1 MNIPE
6 ISAYLSR
13 ARRDLWAV
21 LEGVPDEVLSRSMLD
36 GPRFHC
42 IKDLILHVPMVEDSW
57 IHEDFLR
64 DTPIWAAYPALEQAG
79 DGPFFAE
86 FPLVTLLDYWKAV
99 EASTQRYLPALSASE
114 LGRMVTLGGSD
125 GKDAAALDG
134 LVWHVLIHEMRH
146 TAQIGVML
154 RISGIKPPFLDLL
167 NYLPITSR

>member
-21 LEGVPDEVLSRSMLD
+21 LEGVPDEVLSKSMLD

-42 IKDLILHVPMVEDSW
+42 IKDLILHIPMVEDSW

-79 DGPFFAE
+79 DGPFSQNFLWS
-86 FPLVTLLDYWKAV
+86 PCWTTGKPW
-99 EASTQRYLPALSASE
+99 RPAPSAIS
-114 LGRMVTLGGSD
+114 RPC
-125 GKDAAALDG
+125 
-134 LVWHVLIHEMRH
+134 
-146 TAQIGVML
+146 L
-154 RISGIKPPFLDLL
+154 RPSWGAW
-167 NYLPITSR
+167 